1 VSAKGVF
8 KIPPES
14 NEQQFHKE
22 NSPMIRRL
30 LTLTLSLTVLFCV
43 QASAQTVDD
52 LIKKNIDAH
61 GGIQKLKAVKSMKAT
76 GKITPQG
83 LEIPITLQQKRPG
96 MVRMDATFQGKSMV
110 QAYDGTTAWKI
121 DPFQGNPDP
130 EKVAGDDLKD
140 LEEQADLD
148 GPLVDYKQK
157 GHTVELIG
165 KEDMEGTPVYKLK
178 LTLKNGDV
186 RNIYIDAENYLELK
200 VTSKR
205 KTPGGEVDIDQ
216 FLGNYKSV
224 NGMMFAFSI
233 DTRINGQSVN
243 TITLDKIEL
252 DSAIDEA
259 VFKMPA
265 KPPEKPK
272 AEEKKPEEKKPPTR
286 E

>member
-1 VSAKGVF
+1 
-8 KIPPES
+8 
-14 NEQQFHKE
+14 
-22 NSPMIRRL
+22 MIRRL
-30 LTLTLSLTVLFCV
+30 LTLSLSLAFLFCV

-61 GGIQKLKAVKSMKAT
+61 GGIQKLKAVKSMKAS

-83 LEIPITLQQKRPG
+83 LEIPISLQQKRPG

-205 KTPGGEVDIDQ
+205 KTPGGEVDVDQ

-243 TITLDKIEL
+243 TITIDKIEL
-252 DSAIDEA
+252 DSPIDEA

-265 KPPEKPK
+265 KPAEKPK
-272 AEEKKPEEKKPPTR
+272 AEEKKSEEKKPPTLR
-286 E
+286 LTL